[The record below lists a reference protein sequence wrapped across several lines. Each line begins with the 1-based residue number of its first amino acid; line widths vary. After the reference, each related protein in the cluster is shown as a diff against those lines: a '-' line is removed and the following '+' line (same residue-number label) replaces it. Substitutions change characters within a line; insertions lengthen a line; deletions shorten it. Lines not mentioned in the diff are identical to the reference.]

1 MYVLKC
7 YWVEFIASSTI
18 GSIVAI
24 VSVAG
29 TIPSIFMPLNMEIS
43 FNKCIFLGNWGYD
56 KLKEYLCLKN
66 LSIYS
71 IVCCKKKD
79 KVKPKKDFLE

>member
-43 FNKCIFLGNWGYD
+43 FNKCIFLGNWG
-56 KLKEYLCLKN
+56 
-66 LSIYS
+66 
-71 IVCCKKKD
+71 
-79 KVKPKKDFLE
+79 